1 MKLSPEERRH
11 RWQQFREMPV
21 SKKAEHIWMYYKIPL
36 ILLACFVYLLASG
49 IHNALTQKS
58 PVVYLAYL
66 NISAGD
72 DMDGYLSDGF
82 ISDLGRNPEKEEVYR
97 YFNLYLSD
105 NPSAEN
111 HEYAYTSGLKLLAA
125 INAKQLDL
133 VLMNKEAYDLCS
145 ANGYLLDLAPV
156 SSFDNLPTDISAHR
170 QVQIEYE

>member
-1 MKLSPEERRH
+1 MATVPGNAGF
-11 RWQQFREMPV
+11 Q
-21 SKKAEHIWMYYKIPL
+21 KKRSISGCTTKFPL

-97 YFNLYLSD
+97 YF
-105 NPSAEN
+105 
-111 HEYAYTSGLKLLAA
+111 
-125 INAKQLDL
+125 
-133 VLMNKEAYDLCS
+133 
-145 ANGYLLDLAPV
+145 
-156 SSFDNLPTDISAHR
+156 
-170 QVQIEYE
+170 